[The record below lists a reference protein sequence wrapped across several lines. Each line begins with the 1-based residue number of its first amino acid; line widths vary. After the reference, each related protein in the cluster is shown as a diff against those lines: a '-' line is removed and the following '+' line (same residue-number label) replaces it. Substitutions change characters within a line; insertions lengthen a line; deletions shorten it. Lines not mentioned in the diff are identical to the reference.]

1 MAQNENTPVNQGKSG
16 IIGFL
21 SGVKSELKKVVWPT
35 RRELVSYTGVV
46 FVAVAFV
53 CALIWICDTVFAR
66 IFDLILR

>member
-1 MAQNENTPVNQGKSG
+1 MAQNENTPVNQEKSG

-53 CALIWICDTVFAR
+53 CALI
-66 IFDLILR
+66 